1 MLEYHSHMSPVN
13 IDIYLHISDIDT
25 VKDNLASRRI
35 LHTVKTAQKGA
46 LTGARR
52 SDNNEDISLI
62 YGDID
67 SL

>member
-1 MLEYHSHMSPVN
+1 MSPVN
-13 IDIYLHISDIDT
+13 IDIDLHISDIDT

-35 LHTVKTAQKGA
+35 LHTVETAQKGA
-46 LTGARR
+46 LTGARW

-62 YGDID
+62 YGEVD